1 MSVAPARR
9 SGTSLLAWVWTALIA
24 YATLFPFT
32 GWRWPPGADPD
43 DLLVLRW
50 PRWWGGFDVGANL
63 VGYLPIGMLVG
74 LAMLSRGR
82 GKLAAAAG
90 GGLAGVAL
98 SYGLEVTQHLLPQR
112 VPSLMD
118 WVLNSVGALLGGLL
132 AVALGAAGLPPRLR
146 RAHDRWLGA
155 GGSGAIVLLLLWP
168 VALLFP
174 APVPLGLGQVGG
186 LLRELAIGAL
196 TDVPWAEAGVEWLQ
210 AEPIQPSLSR
220 LSEGLAVVL
229 GLLSPCLIAFV
240 ASRAPWRRVGWA
252 LGAPLVAVA
261 ATTLSTALNFGPD
274 HAFAWHTPGVVAAL
288 SLGTVI
294 ALSLVWVGPRTA
306 AGLALVALTGLVM
319 LVHQAPTDPYF
330 AESLQGWEQGR
341 FIRFHGLARWIGWLW
356 PYAAMAWLLARPR
369 QVD

>member
-1 MSVAPARR
+1 MASSPSRL
-9 SGTSLLAWVWTALIA
+9 SGTALLAWVWVALIA
-24 YATLFPFT
+24 YASLFPFT
-32 GWRWPPGADPD
+32 GWRWPPGAGAT

-50 PRWWGGFDVGANL
+50 PRWWGGFDVGSNL
-63 VGYLPIGMLVG
+63 VGYMPLGLLIGLG
-74 LAMLSRGR
+74 LLAAGR
-82 GKLAAAAG
+82 GKLLAAVAGFAAG
-90 GGLAGVAL
+90 AGL

-118 WVLNSVGALLGGLL
+118 WVLNSAGALTGGLF
-132 AVALGAAGLPPRLR
+132 AAALGAAGLPAHLQ

-155 GGSGAIVLLLLWP
+155 GGAGALVLLLLWP

-186 LLRELAIGAL
+186 LLRELAITAL
-196 TDVPWAEAGVEWLQ
+196 TDVPWAEAAVEWL
-210 AEPIQPSLSR
+210 EDDPVQPSLSR
-220 LSEGLAVVL
+220 LSEGLAIVL
-229 GLLSPCLIAFV
+229 GLLAPCLIAFT
-240 ASRAPWRRVGWA
+240 ASRPPWRRLGWA

-274 HAFAWHTPGVVAAL
+274 HAFAWHTPGVAAAL
-288 SLGTVI
+288 SLGTAI

-306 AGLALVALTGLVM
+306 TGLALVALTGLVM

-330 AESLQGWEQGR
+330 ADSLQGWEQGR
-341 FIRFHGLARWIGWLW
+341 FIRFHGVARWVGWLW

-369 QVD
+369 PVE